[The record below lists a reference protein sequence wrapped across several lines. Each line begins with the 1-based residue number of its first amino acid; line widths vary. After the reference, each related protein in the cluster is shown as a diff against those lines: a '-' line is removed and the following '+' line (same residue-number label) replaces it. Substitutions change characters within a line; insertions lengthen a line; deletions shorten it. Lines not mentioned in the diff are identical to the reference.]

1 MRTGFGEEGH
11 EPMFMASGPGPHGS
25 SRNDR
30 LAVETTARF
39 GSDFAFGSGDY
50 EIATRAAKF
59 LADNRGAESIK
70 STTETTTAWMAKARR
85 DDMST
90 TAGVDFRDCTRR
102 PTTIYVIVPAAELRA
117 TGTYLRLIL

>member
-1 MRTGFGEEGH
+1 M
-11 EPMFMASGPGPHGS
+11 
-25 SRNDR
+25 
-30 LAVETTARF
+30 F

-70 STTETTTAWMAKARR
+70 STTETTTAWMTKARR

-117 TGTYLRLIL
+117 TGTYLRLIP